1 MSSTQQRIAVILNA
15 SAGTGCT
22 QDIADKVTQH
32 FREHGREVSMT
43 LAPSGEDIIDAA
55 KRAAGGGYTIIVAGG
70 GDGTVSAVAS
80 TLVGTGT
87 TLGLLP
93 LGTLNHLAKDLRI
106 PLELADAVRVIA
118 EGHAVQI
125 DTGEVNGRIFVN
137 NSSLG
142 LYPDTVRHR
151 ERQQKLKGRGKW
163 PALFIAALGAL
174 RRYPFLNVTLDID
187 QQKVERRTP
196 FVFIGN
202 NEYLM
207 EGFSIGARARLD
219 AGRLSLYFVQRT
231 SRLGLLMLA
240 LRALIGTLRQA
251 KDFDALSA
259 RTIRIETRHERLRVS
274 TDGEVNMM
282 TTPLHYRIRPAAL
295 RVIVPASE
303 HKPG

>member
-1 MSSTQQRIAVILNA
+1 MSKAQQRIAVILNA

-22 QDIADKVTQH
+22 QEIADRVTQH
-32 FREHGREVSMT
+32 FREHQREVCMT
-43 LAPSGEDIIDAA
+43 LAPSGEEIIDAA
-55 KRAAGGGYTIIVAGG
+55 KRAVREGYAIVVAGG

-80 TLVGTGT
+80 ELVGSGIA
-87 TLGLLP
+87 LGLLP
-93 LGTLNHLAKDLRI
+93 LGTLNHLAKDLHI

-118 EGHAVQI
+118 DGHAVQI

-137 NSSLG
+137 NSSIG

-151 ERQQKLKGRGKW
+151 ERQQKLRGRGKW
-163 PALFIAALGAL
+163 PALFIAAMGAL

-207 EGFSIGARARLD
+207 EGFNIGARERLD
-219 AGRLSLYFVQRT
+219 RGRLSLYFVQRT
-231 SRLGLLMLA
+231 SRLGLLILA
-240 LRALIGTLRQA
+240 LRALVGRLRQA

-259 RTIRIETRHERLRVS
+259 QTIRIETRHERMRVS

-282 TTPLHYRIRPAAL
+282 TTPLHYRIRPASL
-295 RVIVPASE
+295 HVIVPAGE
-303 HKPG
+303 QKPG